1 MQGSTLAMEH
11 EQLAAVYEA
20 VIVNGSVR
28 AYWYAR
34 DEFKTEVTQSCTNDQ
49 MGSMTNHGCEW
60 FR

>member
-1 MQGSTLAMEH
+1 MEH